1 MKVIEKEIVREI
13 DAARAVVLWNYWDHE
28 HLYVVHK
35 NYTSAKVVYED
46 EKIAVY
52 LLTFKLPVFSFLK
65 SKSLNV
71 MIQKDRNTI
80 KVYNVGLFG
89 LPSATTIVVEELGK
103 DRSKITMNYKFVLT
117 GWKNILAPF
126 LPGMIIKWNQQV
138 WEEDLPLKIRRQ
150 KVLRNGFVDFMGLPK
165 DVQKRIFDDDLELIL
180 PIVRHVHSPVNFP
193 L

>member
-1 MKVIEKEIVREI
+1 MKIIEKQFTREI
-13 DAARAVVLWNYWDHE
+13 AASRAVVLWNYWDHE
-28 HLYVVHK
+28 HLIVVHN
-35 NYTSAKVVYED
+35 NYTSAKIIYED

-52 LLTFKLPVFSFLK
+52 LLTFKLPVFSFLR

-71 MIQKDRNTI
+71 MIQKDPNTI

-89 LPSATTIVVEELGK
+89 LPSATTITVEGITK

-117 GWKNILAPF
+117 GWKHILAFF
-126 LPGMIIKWNQQV
+126 LPGMIAKWNQQV
-138 WEEDLPLKIRRQ
+138 WDEDLPLKMRRQ
-150 KVLRNGFVDFMGLPK
+150 KVLRNGFKDFTGLPK
-165 DVQKRIFDDDLELIL
+165 NVSERIFEDDLELVL